1 MSEITRPGP
10 GEGLPD
16 QIKSWRRAERERL
29 IAARMAIP
37 VASRRAVRERVHAVL
52 MAEVPELR
60 GSTIGFYWPFRAEID
75 LVACVRDLT
84 AVEGAAALPV
94 VVAKA
99 QPLAFW
105 RWRHGMEMRPGI
117 WDIPVPAVAEAVAP
131 DCLLVP
137 LVGFDDQGYRLG
149 YGGGYYDRTIP
160 TLPRR
165 PLLVGIG
172 YASQHLPSVRPQPHD
187 LPMDAIVTEDGIRWH
202 RRPVPG
208 AHRPAVASAEE
219 DPNVEPIE
227 CSSPPCFLHEL

>member
-1 MSEITRPGP
+1 MAAPDDSAPA
-10 GEGLPD
+10 GL
-16 QIKSWRRAERERL
+16 KAWRRAERERL
-29 IAARMAIP
+29 IAARMAMP
-37 VASRRAVRERVHAVL
+37 SASRRAARERVHAIL
-52 MAEVPELR
+52 TAEVPELR
-60 GSTIGFYWPFRAEID
+60 GATIGFYWPFRAEID
-75 LVACVRDLT
+75 LVGFVRDLT
-84 AVEGAAALPV
+84 AETGRAALPV

-105 RWRHGMEMRPGI
+105 RWWHGMEMRPGI
-117 WDIPVPAVAEAVAP
+117 WGIPVPAMAEPVAP

-160 TLPRR
+160 TLQRR
-165 PLLVGIG
+165 PLLLGIG
-172 YASQHLPSVRPQPHD
+172 YASQHVPTVHPQPHD